1 MTTTCITCEHFTLKP
16 RSGEG
21 VEHLRAS
28 DIAHARV
35 GMGRCTKEAITVRWI
50 SANSECE
57 RPDDYAAVSE
67 EQAAQ
72 RREWIKG
79 RRV

>member
-16 RSGEG
+16 RAGEDQK
-21 VEHLRAS
+21 HLTAS
-28 DIAHARV
+28 DVAHARV
-35 GMGRCTKEAITVRWI
+35 GMGRCLKETLALRWI
-50 SANSECE
+50 GAEARAC
-57 RPDDYAAVSE
+57 DKHAAVTE

-79 RRV
+79 RVRA

>member
-16 RSGEG
+16 RAGEG
-21 VEHLRAS
+21 QEHLAAS
-28 DIAHARV
+28 DRAHARV
-35 GMGRCTKEAITVRWI
+35 GMGRCLEEKLALRWI
-50 SANSECE
+50 GGET
-57 RPDDYAAVSE
+57 AACDKHVPVTE

-79 RRV
+79 RKV

>member
-16 RSGEG
+16 RSGEE

-28 DIAHARV
+28 DLAHARV
-35 GMGRCTKEAITVRWI
+35 GMGRCLKETLTQRWQ
-50 SANSECE
+50 
-57 RPDDYAAVSE
+57 AAETDRQCDMHSPVSK

-79 RRV
+79 KGV

>member
-16 RSGEG
+16 RAGDG
-21 VEHLRAS
+21 QEHLRAS
-28 DIAHARV
+28 DIAHAKV
-35 GMGRCTKEAITVRWI
+35 GMGRCLKETITVRWI
-50 SANSECE
+50 SATSACE
-57 RPDDYAAVSE
+57 RPDDYLPVSE

-79 RRV
+79 RTV

>member
-1 MTTTCITCEHFTLKP
+1 MTVNCITCEHFTLKP
-16 RSGEG
+16 RTGE
-21 VEHLRAS
+21 EQELLRAS

-35 GMGRCTKEAITVRWI
+35 GMGRCLKESLTQRWQ
-50 SANSECE
+50 AAETE
-57 RPDDYAAVSE
+57 RHCDMHSPVPS

-79 RRV
+79 RKS